1 MIASDLR
8 LGQGLSEE
16 AAAAGA
22 KFLRYLMSE
31 DNIARVTV
39 ESGLLPARLDYY
51 SSPIILDD
59 PVVAK
64 ITAAA
69 SLVIDNSVPWLQG
82 TVYVE
87 AMGGVNSVIY
97 GALDQG
103 MHAAQ
108 ALHNMEQAIN
118 SRLAAYY
125 GN

>member
-1 MIASDLR
+1 M
-8 LGQGLSEE
+8 
-16 AAAAGA
+16 
-22 KFLRYLMSE
+22 
-31 DNIARVTV
+31 
-39 ESGLLPARLDYY
+39 
-51 SSPIILDD
+51 
-59 PVVAK
+59 
-64 ITAAA
+64 
-69 SLVIDNSVPWLQG
+69 PWPQG